1 MARQREQSE
10 KQLSRSARLVGRF
23 VRRSWQ
29 AITVGLLVV
38 ALGVLAFLSP
48 GLVQAD
54 VHLDEG
60 TVYAAKQDTGLIGI
74 VNAQIDELA
83 AATAVGDSEFAILQD
98 EDLVLVHGLRS
109 STLVRYNPAR
119 NRMESPVQLPS
130 DADVQLAGG
139 TLLVVNS
146 DNGRIWYGNPETILA
161 YDFQKQKADLEVGEF
176 GAATLTASG
185 NVIGLDVD
193 RSVLLRRAGA
203 EDVVET
209 RLPFT
214 LSGDVGSVALSAV
227 GDKAVVLDRQ
237 SGRIWVEGTD
247 DVFEVSGASSAELVP
262 AAPDALGGQGNADA
276 IYATQAGLI
285 ALTPDGPRS
294 LSGQL
299 DGAPVQPVHVGE
311 CVYAAFGEQFV
322 KQCRGA
328 EPQVRE
334 IPGLGG
340 NAALSFIVNRTTVA
354 LNDATNGTIWMVDKD
369 MLRITDWERVVPPQD
384 EEVEDV
390 QETETIIPPD
400 RSQPNQAPIAQ
411 DDTLAARAGRSTVL
425 TVLDNDTDP
434 DGDVLT
440 VTAPPE
446 LTGATLQTVR
456 GGSGLQ
462 ITVDSETTGTLTFSY
477 TVDDGRGGKDSANV
491 TVRVL
496 PADPNL
502 ENNAPFKHS
511 LAQPITIQLGQTVT
525 KRVLLDW
532 RDPEGDSL
540 ILVDAWLPPEAEDE
554 VSFTPDGQV
563 TFLDIGKTTGTK
575 TVNVRV
581 SDGYVTSDGEMIVV
595 VTDDTVAPIAY
606 GDFETA
612 TAGKTVTIDPLAND
626 VGANLALTEIEVADD
641 CGCVTKPNYREGWFT
656 FSADTPGTY
665 YVTYKVSNGP
675 IALGLVRID
684 VRAETTDHAPV
695 AALDVALLPPGG
707 SVVVDPVL
715 NDTDEDGDVLVVQSV
730 SQHPGLQVVLER
742 RHLVTITAQH
752 TPDEPVTLNYRLS
765 DGKHSVLGTIVVIPT
780 PTTGSVQ
787 PLAERDEIRVRAGST
802 QAVNVLSNDSSPIG
816 LDLRL
821 DELVENPLDD
831 RAWIDGEFINVSVP
845 AGAQAANTNI
855 TYQIKDADGAIASTQ
870 LRVTIVSEDAQNEAP
885 VPRQV
890 VERVLA
896 GTTSRLAIPLE
907 GIDPNGDAVRLV
919 GLGSGPQLGRVLATG
934 DGWMSYEAFP
944 GSEGTDVFE
953 YQVIDAYGAIGIGE
967 IRVGVAPAGPD
978 NSAPTGVPDEIRTRP
993 GRHVQIP
1000 ALRNDVDVDGDSIG
1014 YTASDPVE
1022 IDGIPDV
1029 EVVEDR
1035 EITFLAPQEPGTYVG
1050 KYYIEDSRGA
1060 SGSGDITVVVD
1071 PEAPLLPPETR
1082 DDLVSVSA
1090 VIGKDWVEVDALA
1103 NDFDPDGPREELTI
1117 SVPDDGLPEDEA
1129 PRPSEDGKLV
1139 TAPVT
1144 DRMQQI
1150 RYVVTDAEGNSDI
1163 GLILL
1168 PGRNDS
1174 VPVLRDPD
1182 YVLEA
1187 VAGQPSPIDI
1197 NSLVAGTAGRTVRL
1211 TGVDSVSATHGR
1223 ALPGAQRIEY
1233 TPELTYEGP
1242 ASVVFEVA
1250 DVVAEG
1256 DKTAKRAY
1264 ISVPVKVL
1272 PAPNRPDGGPDQIET
1287 AKSSPELIGSQPH
1300 LLVGPGEGDARID
1313 LMPLFRDP
1321 DGDSFYFDNFSH
1333 SEGDQSIEWSVSGDG
1348 SKLYAS
1354 TAVDT
1359 PPGTRRTISAE
1370 VIDAS
1375 NARTPF
1381 TIQLEV
1387 TSSTRPLATAVTD
1400 VVDEAIAGSEFPVAV
1415 LLNDKSNLLT
1425 DQSLTLVPGSA
1436 KVINGA
1442 GTAST
1447 DGDAVIIR
1455 PADGFVGT
1463 LTASYTIEDATRDPN
1478 RRVDGTIRVT
1488 VKDVP
1493 SRPGAPRD
1501 GVAGNGQVTFT
1512 YTPGSSNGFEIMSR
1526 NVVAVNASG
1535 ATVASTQCPSTTC
1548 TVTGL
1553 PNGQPYQF
1561 QVVETNQAG
1570 PSEPSPLSAPYTPDV
1585 KPNAPAA
1592 PIVSFGDQQLV
1603 VEWKPPT
1610 WENPSNPGSPVD
1622 RYNLALLDEAGTQ
1635 IDQRALPASPT
1646 SYTWTGLTNG
1656 TRYRFKILAGNK
1668 AGESP
1673 YSEMSAVNWPAAPP
1687 SAPPS
1692 IVATA
1697 TQNPLGGA
1705 FEVAW
1710 AAAGIEPNGD
1720 PITEF
1725 LVTPIGQSG
1734 PRTDF
1739 AKVVPVNGSA
1749 TQTVLMEGLGQV
1761 PYKFQ
1766 VTARNKAGHGAAAVT
1781 PNWQTA
1787 FELPKITSFRTIPQD
1802 GAIQMYVG
1810 NNFNGRPE
1818 ASPRVEYRL
1827 NGGSWNA
1834 YPRTGL
1840 VTGLTN
1846 GRFYDA
1852 EVRVVIVGDKASEPA
1867 RETNVMPKST
1877 KPIHPT
1883 LNAGSLRNRGWEGG
1897 RGHEPGYYI
1906 SFNEPQSLEATGGWD
1921 PSGFHYKCAVGSY
1934 WRAGCAPGDWTTSH
1948 DFIIEYDAVDD
1959 SATTEVAFGT
1969 RYNRDSSMEAATTL
1983 TVPKP
1988 MDGSWDNSTK
1998 RLTFN
2003 LEHVHGALSC
2013 TATFNDGITRTWT
2026 TPHYSVEM
2034 PKEPETPDPEN
2045 PDPGPWADTRVV
2057 EVVCSNSN
2065 FSNGA
2070 DTYRLH
2076 G

>member
-1 MARQREQSE
+1 MAEQQEQSE
-10 KQLSRSARLVGRF
+10 KHLSRSARLVGRF

-60 TVYAAKQDTGLIGI
+60 TVYAAKRDTGLIGS

-109 STLVRYNPAR
+109 STLVQYNPAR

-146 DNGRIWYGNPETILA
+146 DNGRVWYGGPETVLA

-185 NVIGLDVD
+185 AVIGLDVD
-193 RSVLLRRAGA
+193 RSVLVRRSGA
-203 EDVVET
+203 ESTVET
-209 RLPFT
+209 ALPFT
-214 LSGDVGSVALSAV
+214 LSGDIGSVALSAV
-227 GDKAVVLDRQ
+227 GDQAVVLDRQ

-247 DVFEVSGASSAELVP
+247 DVFEVSGASTAELVP
-262 AAPDALGGQGNADA
+262 AAPDALGGQDNADA

-299 DGAPVQPVHVGE
+299 DGAPVQPVQVHD
-311 CVYAAFGEQFV
+311 CVYAVFGEQFV

-328 EPQVRE
+328 EPLVRD

-340 NAALSFIVNRTTVA
+340 DPLLSFIVNRSTVA
-354 LNDATNGTIWMVDKD
+354 LNDAANGTIWMVDKD

-384 EEVEDV
+384 DEVDDI
-390 QETETIIPPD
+390 QQTETIIPPD
-400 RSQPNQAPIAQ
+400 RSQPNQDPIAQ
-411 DDTLAARAGRSTVL
+411 DDTLAARAGRSTIL

-440 VTAPPE
+440 VSAPAE

-462 ITVDSETTGTLTFSY
+462 ITVDLETTGTLTFSY

-581 SDGYVTSDGEMIVV
+581 SDGYAESEGEMVVV

-626 VGANLALTEIEVADD
+626 VGANLALTEIEVAED

-656 FSADTPGTY
+656 FNAETPGTY

-730 SQHPGLQVVLER
+730 SQQPGLQVVLER

-752 TPDEPVTLNYRLS
+752 TPEAPVTLNYRLS
-765 DGKHSVLGTIVVIPT
+765 DGKHSVLGTIIVIPT

-787 PLAERDEIRVRAGST
+787 PLAERDEVRVRAGST
-802 QAVNVLSNDSSPIG
+802 QAVNVLANDSSPIG
-816 LDLRL
+816 LALTL
-821 DELVENPLDD
+821 DELVENPLED
-831 RAWIDGEFINVSVP
+831 RAWIDGQFINVSVP
-845 AGAQAANTNI
+845 AGAQAANTNL
-855 TYQIKDADGAIASTQ
+855 TYQIRDADGAIASTQ
-870 LRVTIVSEDAQNEAP
+870 LRVTIVSEDAQNEPP

-944 GSEGTDVFE
+944 SSEGTDVFE
-953 YQVIDAYGAIGIGE
+953 YQVIDAFGAIGTGE

-1000 ALRNDVDVDGDSIG
+1000 ALRNDVDVDGDGIG

-1035 EITFLAPQEPGTYVG
+1035 EITFLAPEEPGTYVG

-1060 SGSGDITVVVD
+1060 SGSGDLTVVVD
-1071 PEAPLLPPETR
+1071 PEAPLLAPETR

-1117 SVPDDGLPEDEA
+1117 SVPTDGVPEEEAARPSDDG
-1129 PRPSEDGKLV
+1129 RMV

-1197 NSLVAGTAGRTVRL
+1197 NGLVAGTAGRTVRL

-1233 TPELTYEGP
+1233 TPDLAYEGP

-1256 DKTAKRAY
+1256 DKSAKRAY
-1264 ISVPVKVL
+1264 VSVPVKVL
-1272 PAPNRPDGGPDQIET
+1272 PAPNRPDGGADEIET

-1321 DGDSFYFDNFSH
+1321 DGDSFYFDNFAH
-1333 SEGDQSIEWSVSGDG
+1333 SEGDQSIEWNVSGDG

-1436 KVINGA
+1436 RVINGA

-1447 DGDAVIIR
+1447 DGDSVVIR

-1463 LTASYTIEDATRDPN
+1463 LTASYTIEDATKDPN

-1526 NVVAVNASG
+1526 NVVAINASG

-1561 QVVETNQAG
+1561 QVVEVNQAG
-1570 PSEPSPLSAPYTPDV
+1570 ASDPSPLSAPYTPDV

-1592 PIVSFGDQQLV
+1592 PIVAFGDQQLIV
-1603 VEWKPPT
+1603 NWSPPT

-1622 RYNLALLDEAGTQ
+1622 RYTLALLDEAGNQ
-1635 IDQRALPASPT
+1635 VDQRTGLAPSPT
-1646 SYTWTGLTNG
+1646 TFTWTGLTNG

-1673 YSEMSAVNWPAAPP
+1673 YSEASAVNWPAAPP

-1697 TQNPLGGA
+1697 TENPLGGA

-1720 PITEF
+1720 PVTEF

-1739 AKVVPVNGSA
+1739 AKVVPVNGAA
-1749 TQTVLMEGLGQV
+1749 TQTVLVEGLGQV

-1766 VTARNKAGHGAAAVT
+1766 VTARNKAGHGAAATT

-1787 FELPKITSFRTIPQD
+1787 FELPKVTSFTANAGD
-1802 GAIQMYVG
+1802 GSIQMYTDT
-1810 NNFNGRPE
+1810 NFDGRQE
-1818 ASPRVEYRL
+1818 AQPRLQYRL
-1827 NGGSWNA
+1827 NGGGWQA
-1834 YPRTGL
+1834 YPRGGL
-1840 VTGLTN
+1840 LSGLTN
-1846 GRFYDA
+1846 GRFYDV
-1852 EVRVVIVGDKASEPA
+1852 EVRLLIVGDKASEPA
-1867 RETNVMPKST
+1867 RHDDVMPRSAR
-1877 KPIHPT
+1877 PILPT
-1883 LNAGSLRNRGWEGG
+1883 YQAGSLRNLGWEDGYNV
-1897 RGHEPGYYI
+1897 RSGYYV
-1906 SFNEPQSLEATGGWD
+1906 SMTNPTSLEATGGWD
-1921 PSGFHYKCAVGSY
+1921 PDRLQHKCAVANEWNACSPDG
-1934 WRAGCAPGDWTTSH
+1934 WTGSH
-1948 DFIIEYDAVDD
+1948 DFIVDYDAVEDG
-1959 SATTEVAFGT
+1959 ATIAFGA
-1969 RYNRDSSMEAATTL
+1969 RHLDAEGYEAADSVS
-1983 TVPKP
+1983 VPKP
-1988 MDGSWDNSTK
+1988 MDGSWDNETK
-1998 RLTFN
+1998 RLVFTVP
-2003 LEHVHGALSC
+2003 HVSGGLTC
-2013 TATFNDGITRTWT
+2013 RATFNDGITETWT
-2026 TPHYSVEM
+2026 TGSFDKTFPT
-2034 PKEPETPDPEN
+2034 EPAEPPEGS
-2045 PDPGPWADTRVV
+2045 GPWVDTRNVDIT
-2057 EVVCSNSN
+2057 CSNSN

-2070 DTYRLH
+2070 DSVTLRS
-2076 G
+2076 GR